1 MPLQPLKNGW
11 LINPDAII
19 AVHHAG
25 IDWVAEFTSGKTLN
39 LTEDQVAEL
48 AAAFPPSEPAPSTSR
63 SSASSS
69 SRSSS

>member
-25 IDWVAEFTSGKTLN
+25 IDWVAEFTSGKSLN

-48 AAAFPPSEPAPSTSR
+48 AAAFPPPEPAPGSSSHLSR
-63 SSASSS
+63 SSTS
-69 SRSSS
+69 